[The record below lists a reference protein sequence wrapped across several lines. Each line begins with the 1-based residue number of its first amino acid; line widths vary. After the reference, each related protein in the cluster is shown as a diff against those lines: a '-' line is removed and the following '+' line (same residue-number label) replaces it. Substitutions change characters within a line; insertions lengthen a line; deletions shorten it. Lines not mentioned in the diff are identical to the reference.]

1 MGVNGAAEFEIVP
14 AGASQTG
21 RPITLTQADVR
32 AVQLAKGA
40 LRTGIDLLCRENNL
54 PQPAR
59 ILLAGAFGSYIDKTA
74 ALAIGMFPALPESA
88 IEVVG
93 NAAGA
98 GAILALFDD
107 DYVSRSKTLA
117 QTTRV
122 VDLAAHPDFQNTF
135 IQALS
140 F

>member
-1 MGVNGAAEFEIVP
+1 
-14 AGASQTG
+14 
-21 RPITLTQADVR
+21 
-32 AVQLAKGA
+32 
-40 LRTGIDLLCRENNL
+40 
-54 PQPAR
+54 
-59 ILLAGAFGSYIDKTA
+59 
-74 ALAIGMFPALPESA
+74 MFPALPESS

-107 DYVSRSKTLA
+107 DCVSRSKTLA

-135 IQALS
+135 IQSLS